1 MERVVDDS
9 FFKFKKPLSPA
20 NPGNEKTSRLN
31 LSISTCSLTV
41 FFFESA
47 NIALRIRWRMNF
59 RNEFSGGSIEEKRER
74 NIGEEFSACFAKK
87 VNSGE

>member
-1 MERVVDDS
+1 MDDS
-9 FFKFKKPLSPA
+9 FFKFKFK
-20 NPGNEKTSRLN
+20 KTAVTSESGKRKN
-31 LSISTCSLTV
+31 VAFKSFDFYV
-41 FFFESA
+41 FVDRFFFESA

-74 NIGEEFSACFAKK
+74 NIGEEFSACCAKK

>member
-1 MERVVDDS
+1 MDDS

-59 RNEFSGGSIEEKRER
+59 RNEFSGGSIEEERER
-74 NIGEEFSACFAKK
+74 SIGEEFSACFAKK
-87 VNSGE
+87 ANSRE

>member
-1 MERVVDDS
+1 MTRSVLVRQKRASMERVVDDS

-41 FFFESA
+41 FFFRVGEYCSTYSVED
-47 NIALRIRWRMNF
+47 
-59 RNEFSGGSIEEKRER
+59 EFS
-74 NIGEEFSACFAKK
+74 
-87 VNSGE
+87 